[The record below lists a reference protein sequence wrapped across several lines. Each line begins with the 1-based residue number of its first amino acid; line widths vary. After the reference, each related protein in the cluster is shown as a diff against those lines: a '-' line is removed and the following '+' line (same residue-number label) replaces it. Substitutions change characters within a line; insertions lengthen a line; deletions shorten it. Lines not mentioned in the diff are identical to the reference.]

1 MPRGIVSSP
10 ILISGN
16 NNSSIL
22 NTTGNIFPLATIT
35 GISGNHA
42 DANKL
47 HVDRKIRVSGINSIG
62 SYSSGDNVIGITGDG
77 KSAFFSINSY
87 SRTTGEDGEN
97 LSVFDLNVGKNFSGS
112 GQFFV
117 MSSWE
122 DYNSSGFNFSSSKT
136 HDNINKIIDSNFY
149 NIVYPAPVISCL
161 LYTSPSPRDRTR
173 SRMPSSA

>member
-1 MPRGIVSSP
+1 M
-10 ILISGN
+10 SGTVLDWKVN
-16 NNSSIL
+16 PGGAGGELVVTNVIG
-22 NTTGNIFPLATIT
+22 TFATG
-35 GISGNHA
+35 
-42 DANKL
+42 D
-47 HVDRKIRVSGINSIG
+47 SIG

-87 SRTTGEDGEN
+87 SRTTGEDGES

-136 HDNINKIIDSNFY
+136 HDNINKIIDSKK
-149 NIVYPAPVISCL
+149 IHGTSDIEAITVDEVYDLI
-161 LYTSPSPRDRTR
+161 
-173 SRMPSSA
+173 